1 MNETIRSALLSG
13 RGSCAAS
20 ATLASTGGS
29 PARAASTSAGE
40 PSMPFTTW
48 PAAISA
54 RATRPSPQPTSTVRR
69 PGSGTSSRKA
79 GRLKRQ
85 ANTSASPEKRIQSP
99 ASSSQAARSVTS
111 LREVDR
117 PALPDHRHLDLTR
130 VLELLLDVARDP
142 VREQRRGVVVDL
154 LGLHDH
160 ADLAAG
166 LHRVHLV
173 DAVVALGDLLE
184 LTQPLRVV
192 LERLPA
198 RARAGAGERVDDLD
212 DRRLDRLDGHL
223 VVMRLHRVSDGLG
236 FLVLARELAPD
247 ESVWPLDL
255 VGHRLADVM
264 QQCGAGG
271 GALAGSELGREHAG
285 EVRALDR

>member
-117 PALPDHRHLDLTR
+117 PALPDHRHLDLTG
-130 VLELLLDVARDP
+130 VLELLLHVARDP
-142 VREQRRGVVVDL
+142 VREQRRLVVVDL
-154 LGLHDH
+154 LGLDDH

-166 LHRVHLV
+166 LHRVDLL
-173 DAVVALGDLLE
+173 DALVALGDLLE
-184 LTQPLRVV
+184 LAQALRVV
-192 LERLPA
+192 LERLAACAGTGA
-198 RARAGAGERVDDLD
+198 RERVDDLHD
-212 DRRLDRLDGHL
+212 HGLDRLDGHL
-223 VVMRLHRVSDGLG
+223 VVVRLHGVRDGLG
-236 FLVLARELAPD
+236 LLVLACELASH
-247 ESVWPLDL
+247 ERVRTLDL
-255 VGHRLADVM
+255 VRHRLADVV
-264 QQCGAGG
+264 QQGGAGG
-271 GALAGSELGREHAG
+271 GSFAGA
-285 EVRALDR
+285 